1 MFYLVSLVTNQQDQ
15 HQSLIEEF
23 TDLEKAIVRYHN
35 SLAAFH
41 NAEDVKHAIVEILN
55 DDGLLLTSYKESV
68 SHYIPEE
75 EPVEQEEESKGD
87 INA

>member
-15 HQSLIEEF
+15 HQPLIEEF

-35 SLAAFH
+35 KLAAFH
-41 NAEDVKHAIVEILN
+41 NAEDVKYAIVEILN
-55 DDGLLLTSYKESV
+55 NDGLLLTSYKESV

-75 EPVEQEEESKGD
+75 PVEQEEESKSD
-87 INA
+87 IDA